1 MTQERKAS
9 MKTSLLLLLL
19 YLFLTLGISSAQVP
33 VVGSPVSLDLG
44 LGGGV
49 SIPNGTFSDKNNS
62 GYHAGAK
69 ARVHGLLPLNIV
81 ASGYYNRLSN
91 KLGGESDL
99 ATMLGAG
106 LELPVP
112 SVIVNPYVGV
122 DALWNRY
129 TMSNVET
136 KTRIG
141 LDVGAGVD
149 FSIPGLGSFDTS
161 IKYQMFN
168 LFGKENGEETLSQ
181 IAGNVTLMFSI
192 L

>member
-1 MTQERKAS
+1 
-9 MKTSLLLLLL
+9 MKHLFFHLVAISFLLGGKS
-19 YLFLTLGISSAQVP
+19 YAQIS
-33 VVGSPVSLDLG
+33 VVGSPINVDLG
-44 LGGGV
+44 IGGGV
-49 SIPNGTFSDKNNS
+49 SIPNGTFSDRNNS

-69 ARVHGLLPLNIV
+69 ARVHGLMPLNII
-81 ASGYYNRLSN
+81 ASGYYNRLLN
-91 KLGGESDL
+91 KSGGESDI

-106 LELPVP
+106 IELPVP
-112 SVIVNPYVGV
+112 SVIVNPYFGV

-129 TMSNVET
+129 TISNVEI

-168 LFGKENGEETLSQ
+168 LFGKDDGEDTLSQ
-181 IAGNVTLMFSI
+181 ITGNVTLMFS
-192 L
+192 LF